1 MTSLEII
8 YKELEDLFIKK
19 LPDYIEKINKIHND
33 GIILKPFENTRLDE
47 ECLRHPCFKFKLE
60 STEYSDKDRIIENEK
75 YTFSI
80 EIKLEP
86 HTAKKY
92 IFFSRY
98 VETVDNMI
106 SDVDTWQDI
115 EITGIK
121 ENTIY
126 IQITV

>member
-1 MTSLEII
+1 MKSFESV
-8 YKELEDLFIKK
+8 YKELEDLFIKQ
-19 LPDYIEKINKIHND
+19 LPDYIEKVNKSHND
-33 GIILKPFENTRLDE
+33 GNILKSFENIRLDE
-47 ECLRHPCFKFKLE
+47 ECLQHPCFKFKLE

-86 HTAKKY
+86 HIVNKY
-92 IFFSRY
+92 IFISRY
-98 VETVDNMI
+98 VESVDNMI

-115 EITGIK
+115 VITGVK